1 MIGKTLLKGA
11 SRFVQGKVRERV
23 PQTVR
28 SAAANAY
35 AAVLLNTAD
44 GITFGFNSVMLN
56 NGEFVAG
63 ACELILTLA
72 YPPYNKSLVIVNFP
86 PLNKFK
92 KAFQSQGLENIFK
105 RRLVEAAT
113 VKKEKPFPGVYFKSI
128 ELHYRSK
135 STDYVAIE
143 DAPSGVRSAKAA
155 GMRCIALLTTT
166 DYQKLKEAGADVILP
181 DFLQLVKIL
190 KRTALF

>member
-11 SRFVQGKVRERV
+11 SRYMQQKVKEKV
-23 PQTVR
+23 PPAVR

-35 AAVLLNTAD
+35 AAVLINTAD

-56 NGEFVAG
+56 KGGFVKG
-63 ACELILTLA
+63 ASELILTLA

-86 PLNKFK
+86 SADEFK
-92 KAFQSQGLENIFK
+92 AAFQRQGLENVFK
-105 RRLVEAAT
+105 KRLVEAG
-113 VKKEKPFPGVYFKSI
+113 VNGEKPIPEVYLKSK
-128 ELHYRSK
+128 ELHYQPK
-135 STDYVAIE
+135 SANYVAIE
-143 DAPSGVRSAKAA
+143 DTPSGVRSAKAA

-166 DYQKLKEAGADVILP
+166 DYQELKEAGADVIIP